1 MADNADTILESYLGS
16 KLPKAA
22 KVAEPT
28 TTSADDYISHYLET
42 TTPIAKTEA
51 KRVIIDTTP
60 KPPISDATK
69 EQSAE
74 INSEPSQKGGSNPRR
89 YSSLSSL
96 LGDVSSGVSELP
108 MDILRSTDKA
118 ARGGIETFKSGA
130 EDIAANRPAS
140 GVGKMGLG
148 ALQYV
153 TSPISGVTKE
163 IVENP
168 IANLTGSKEA
178 GEKAGLV
185 AGLALPVAPAAKAI
199 AASKPAVKAM
209 ADFVDAIGGVKAIPE
224 FLKEYA
230 SNPRLAAMDVS
241 PSLLQTTQKLA
252 VTPGEHQGL
261 LSNIVE
267 QRLASAKGAVGN
279 AYDATMGAPV
289 NVLDK
294 VNELTKAAKDV
305 GSQKIQP
312 ILKQTNPV
320 DVTPVIAHIDSIL
333 KPGVNSV
340 VSSGTDLAT
349 TKVKQVLAEARRYL
363 TDGKSNRTD
372 PQDLHTIQSSLGN
385 TAYKMSKSPNP
396 EDRMVAKAL
405 TDVKE
410 KIVDAIDTASPQISG
425 KGSYRPARAEFAD
438 ERHIADAFEKGQEI
452 LKNRPT
458 QNADRPEYWEN
469 WIKNAKPAQ
478 IEAAKE
484 GARIAVDNQIRG
496 MRNAVGQKGTEIPQ
510 IEFNKDKL
518 SLLFGKK
525 EVEEMATKL
534 QHERKIADTNK
545 KLFENSQT
553 AMRLKADSRVAER
566 TDAGLENNSLLP
578 YIAEGI
584 SAYSTGLPGIGAAGY
599 TAANFAK
606 KHFVNPIINSRV
618 DAKNM
623 ELARLASATGPEKDE
638 LIKQLSALVTPVK
651 PTMLS
656 RAKLMLP
663 VANP

>member
-1 MADNADTILESYLGS
+1 MAEDADTILESYLGG

-28 TTSADDYISHYLET
+28 ATSADDYISHYLET
-42 TTPIAKTEA
+42 TPAVKTDA
-51 KRVIIDTTP
+51 KRVIINTTP
-60 KPPISDATK
+60 KPPISDATA

-74 INSEPSQKGGSNPRR
+74 INSEPSQPGGKNPRR
-89 YSSLSSL
+89 YSSPSSL
-96 LGDVSSGVSELP
+96 VGDVAAGASELP
-108 MDILRSTDKA
+108 MNVLKSTGEA

-153 TSPISGVTKE
+153 ASPISGVTKE
-163 IVENP
+163 LVENP
-168 IANLTGSKEA
+168 VANLTGSKEA
-178 GEKAGLV
+178 GEKAGMIASL
-185 AGLALPVAPAAKAI
+185 GLPVAPAAKAL
-199 AASKPAVKAM
+199 AASRPAAKAM
-209 ADFVDAIGGVKAIPE
+209 TDFVDAIGGVKAIPE

-279 AYDATMGAPV
+279 AYDSTMGAPV

-294 VNELTKAAKDV
+294 VTELTNAAKEV

-320 DVTPVIAHIDSIL
+320 DVTPAIAHIDNIL

-396 EDRMVAKAL
+396 EDRMVSKAL
-405 TDVKE
+405 TDIKE
-410 KIVDAIDTASPQISG
+410 KIVDAIDAASPQING

-438 ERHIADAFEKGQEI
+438 ERHIHDAFEKGQEI

-469 WIKNAKPAQ
+469 WIKKAKPAQ

-484 GARIAVDNQIRG
+484 GARIAIDNQIRG

-518 SLLFGKK
+518 GLLFGKK

-534 QHERKIADTNK
+534 QHERKIADTNN
-545 KLFENSQT
+545 KLFQNSQT
-553 AMRLKADSRVAER
+553 AMRLKSDARVSER
-566 TDAGLENNSLLP
+566 TDAGLEGNSLLP

-599 TAANFAK
+599 TAANLAK
-606 KHFVNPIINSRV
+606 KHVINPILNRAA

-663 VANP
+663 VGNP